1 MMRHFFFIATF
12 FISFIAFD
20 TEAQTTYTS
29 QSTKAIKLYEA
40 GSSEYRLKN
49 LVLAEDYFLKA
60 IEADSLFQEPY
71 LVLAELYWDQ
81 GKLPLAISMY
91 NSGLGINPMYFPS
104 GYVNKGKLEIKTGNY
119 ETALESFQKYLSL
132 EKKNTKKITEAK
144 RGIEQVQFALHA
156 IANPVPFRP
165 IKLSENVNSSADEYW
180 PALSADEQTLIIT
193 RLLEVPGTEKFQE
206 DFYFSTA
213 ENNSWLPAQDAGAP
227 LNTPDNEGAQSI
239 SANGRYMV
247 YTVCNRPG
255 IFGRCDLFFSEKTGD
270 TWSEPL
276 NMGKPINTASKET
289 QPSLSADGRTVYFVS
304 DRSGGFGSQD
314 IWMSEQ
320 NASGQWSE
328 PVNLG
333 DSINTS
339 GNESSPF
346 IHHDNRTL
354 YFSSTHHLGLGGSD
368 VFRSVKHESGAWSS
382 PVNLGYPINTYGEEI
397 GFIVNARGNKAYY
410 SSNRDSLSGRDIYE
424 FELYEKARPLEV
436 SYLKGKV
443 FDAQTLQRLKASF
456 ELFDLSD
463 GKLVTKSFSDSR
475 SGEFLICIPSN
486 RNYMLN
492 VSKNGY
498 LFYSENFSLEGVFQ
512 LQQPY
517 HKDIPLRKI
526 SVGSTMILRNVFFDT
541 DSYQLKPASAFEL
554 NKVLQMLL
562 ENPTLRIEISGHTDN
577 QGSETYNQQLSEKR
591 AASVRDYLVSKGIPQ
606 IRLSVRGY
614 GFSQPV
620 DSNDTPEGRANNRRT
635 ELKILE

>member
-12 FISFIAFD
+12 LISFIAFD

-60 IEADSLFQEPY
+60 IATDSLFQEPY

-91 NSGLGINPMYFPS
+91 NRGLGINPMYFPS
-104 GYVNKGKLEIKTGNY
+104 GFVNKGKLEIKTGNY

-132 EKKNTKKITEAK
+132 EIKNTKKIAEAR

-156 IANPVPFRP
+156 IANPVPFEP

-193 RLLEVPGTEKFQE
+193 RLLEVPGSEKFQE

-270 TWSEPL
+270 IWSEPL

-304 DRSGGFGSQD
+304 DRPGGFGSQD

-339 GNESSPF
+339 GNKSSPF

-554 NKVLQMLL
+554 NKVLQMLV

-591 AASVRDYLVSKGIPQ
+591 ASSVRDYLVSKGIPQ

>member
-12 FISFIAFD
+12 LISFIAFD

-91 NSGLGINPMYFPS
+91 NRGLGINPMYFPS
-104 GYVNKGKLEIKTGNY
+104 GFVNKGKLEIKTGNY

-132 EKKNTKKITEAK
+132 EIKNTKKITEAK

-156 IANPVPFRP
+156 IANPVPFEP

-270 TWSEPL
+270 IWSEPL

-304 DRSGGFGSQD
+304 DRPGGFGSQD

-382 PVNLGYPINTYGEEI
+382 AVNLGYPINTYGEEI

-554 NKVLQMLL
+554 NKVLQMLV

-591 AASVRDYLVSKGIPQ
+591 ASSVRDYLVSKGISQ
-606 IRLSVRGY
+606 IRLSVHGY